1 MDPNTS
7 FTVQTA
13 DGVALFVDRFD
24 SPQAPHRLGSNGHQD
39 HAPEKILLIVHG
51 YSEHGG
57 RYRHVPGFLGEDF
70 SRFYAMDLRG
80 HGRSGGIRGHA
91 PSFDAF
97 VDDLQ
102 RVTKAIEERERG
114 NRLFLLAHSLGGLIA
129 LTLLLREKKVPF
141 EFAVISAPLLELV
154 MPVNP
159 LLKGVARL
167 LNSTLSTLQLSGDL
181 NPQRLSHDTAVV
193 ENYIKD
199 RLVHAKVTPRMFF
212 AMEEGMAWA
221 RKQTGPLAC
230 PLLMLAAGDDMIVS
244 TPSIRE
250 FYENLKYRDKEL
262 REYPGMFHEV
272 MNEIGKAKVFAD
284 IREWMR
290 PRLEAAPRTPAPEAG
305 T

>member
-1 MDPNTS
+1 MNSNTS

-24 SPQAPHRLGSNGHQD
+24 SPRAPPRSGSNGHQD
-39 HAPEKILLIVHG
+39 HVPEKILLIVHG

-57 RYRHVPGFLGEDF
+57 RYRHIPGFLGEDF

-91 PSFDAF
+91 PSFGAL

-102 RVTKAIEERERG
+102 RVTKAVEGRERG
-114 NRLFLLAHSLGGLIA
+114 NRLFLLAHSLGGLMA

-141 EFAVISAPLLELV
+141 EFVIASAPLLELT

-159 LLKGVARL
+159 VLKGIARL
-167 LNSTLSTLQLSGDL
+167 LNSTLSTLLLTSDFS
-181 NPQRLSHDTAVV
+181 PERLSHDPGVV

-230 PLLMLAAGDDMIVS
+230 PVLMLAAGDDMVVS
-244 TPSIRE
+244 TPAIRE
-250 FYENLKYRDKEL
+250 FDK
-262 REYPGMFHEV
+262 H
-272 MNEIGKAKVFAD
+272 
-284 IREWMR
+284 
-290 PRLEAAPRTPAPEAG
+290 
-305 T
+305 